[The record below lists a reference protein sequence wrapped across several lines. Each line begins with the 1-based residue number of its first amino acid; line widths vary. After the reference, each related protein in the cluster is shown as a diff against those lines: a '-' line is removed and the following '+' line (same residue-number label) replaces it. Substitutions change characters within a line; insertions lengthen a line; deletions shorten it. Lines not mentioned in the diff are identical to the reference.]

1 MGALSHIR
9 VLDLSRVLA
18 GPWCAQ
24 TLADLGADVIK
35 VERPESG
42 DDTRHWGPPYLK
54 APDGADTREAAYYLA
69 ANRNKRSVTVDI
81 ATPEGQRIVRELAA
95 QCDVVLEN
103 YKVGQ
108 LAKYGLDF
116 ESLKAV
122 KPDLVYCSV
131 TGFGQTG
138 PYAHRAG
145 YDFIIQ
151 GMGGFMSITGERDG
165 LPGGGPQKAGVAIA
179 DLATGLYSTIAILAA
194 LAHRDRTGCGQHIDM
209 ALLDVQVALLA
220 NMNTNFL
227 ASGKPPV
234 RWGNA
239 HPNIVPYQ
247 TFETSDG
254 WIIVAVGNDGQ
265 FRKFVEAGGRA
276 ALADDERFATNPARV
291 RHRDTLVPIIAE
303 MTKTRTKREWL
314 DALEALGVP
323 CGPINDLDEVFDDEQ
338 VRARHA
344 GRAASSE
351 RRYREAR
358 AQPDPDERDAA
369 RRAQRAASPRRAH
382 GRCVAR
388 HARLRRRGDRGAQ
401 GQARRV
407 SAADGCD
414 GGRARGFDCAPAFF
428 LSSVGSSPRRPLAV
442 SPVCRFAGLPIQT
455 RELL

>member
-9 VLDLSRVLA
+9 VLDLTRVLA

-24 TLADLGADVIK
+24 TLADFGADVIK
-35 VERPESG
+35 VERPGAG

-54 APDGADTREAAYYLA
+54 DADGADTAEAAYYLA

-81 ATPEGQRIVRELAA
+81 ATPEGQQIVRELAA
-95 QCDVVLEN
+95 QSDVVLEN

-108 LAKYGLDF
+108 LKKYGLDYD
-116 ESLKAV
+116 SLRAM

-151 GMGGFMSITGERDG
+151 GIGGFMSITGERDG
-165 LPGGGPQKAGVAIA
+165 EPGGGPQKAGVAIA
-179 DLATGLYSTIAILAA
+179 DLATGLYSTIAVLAA
-194 LAHRDRTGCGQHIDM
+194 LAHRDRTGEGQYIDM

-247 TFETSDG
+247 TFQTRDG

-265 FRKFVEAGGRA
+265 FRKFVEAGGQPG
-276 ALADDERFATNPARV
+276 LADDERFATNPSRV
-291 RHRDTLVPIIAE
+291 RHRDTLVPILAE
-303 MTKTRTKREWL
+303 MVKARDKADWIG
-314 DALEALGVP
+314 ALEAAGVP
-323 CGPINDLDEVFDDEQ
+323 CGPINDLDEVFDNEQ
-338 VRARHA
+338 V
-344 GRAASSE
+344 
-351 RRYREAR
+351 
-358 AQPDPDERDAA
+358 
-369 RRAQRAASPRRAH
+369 
-382 GRCVAR
+382 VAR
-388 HARLRRRGDRGAQ
+388 GMQVSLPHPSGADAKLVRNPIRMSATPPDARTAPPLLGAQ
-401 GQARRV
+401 TDDVLRDMLGYDDAKIATLRAKQA
-407 SAADGCD
+407 
-414 GGRARGFDCAPAFF
+414 
-428 LSSVGSSPRRPLAV
+428 
-442 SPVCRFAGLPIQT
+442 I
-455 RELL
+455 